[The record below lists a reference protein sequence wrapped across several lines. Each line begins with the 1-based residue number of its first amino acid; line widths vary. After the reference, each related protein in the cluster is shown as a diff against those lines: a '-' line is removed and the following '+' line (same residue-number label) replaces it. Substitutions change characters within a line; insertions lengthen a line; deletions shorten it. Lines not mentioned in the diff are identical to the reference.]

1 MLELTLD
8 LVARYP
14 RPGTAI
20 PGKIAF
26 SPDGR
31 LLTYLHAS
39 DGGLA
44 RVLHAMDVATGATRV
59 LFAPPDGGVTDA
71 NVSREEAL
79 RRERQRLRETG
90 VTHYSWSET
99 GSTLLVPLGG
109 DAWAGPEGSLTRV
122 ARGAVDPRL
131 SPDGTRLAFVRDGE
145 LFIVELAT
153 GAERRLTHDARPGV
167 TNGLAEYVAQE
178 EMDRFSGFWWSCD
191 GRFLAY
197 EQADDR
203 HIPEYVIP
211 HLGTDVPTFESHRYP
226 FAGAENVKVRLGVV
240 PVGGGS
246 TVWMDLGGFEYLA
259 RVAWHPDGRLFA
271 QLQTRDQKRLELRA
285 FDPATGKGAPLVVET
300 SDLWVNL
307 HSDLRFVPDTGEF
320 LWASE
325 RSGFK
330 HLELR
335 RADGS
340 LARVLTSGEWSVDFV
355 AGFDPKGR
363 RVAFSGANPPT
374 EWQVFV
380 VSLDGGEPV
389 RLTKEPGVHTAV
401 FSKDFASWVDVHDSR
416 TIPFSVRLRNPDRV
430 VHASAKID
438 LPLVP
443 PEPFTFRTR
452 DGVELFGTYYR
463 PAKLPAPLI
472 VQVYGGPHVQTAVD
486 SWLGTVELR
495 AQYLAK
501 QGFLVMRVDNRGSA
515 RRGLKFEGALAR
527 RMGTVEVD
535 DQVDGVS
542 FAKSQGWVD
551 GDRVGIYGWSYGGY
565 MTLMGL
571 LKAPEVFKAGVAGAP
586 NADTAGYDTHYT
598 EHFMGTPQDN
608 PEGYR
613 EASCRTFA
621 DRLRGKLLLIHGM
634 IDENVHFRHTA
645 LFVDALIKANK
656 PYELLLYPSE
666 RHMPRSEKDRRN
678 MEERIVEF
686 FKANL

>member
-1 MLELTLD
+1 MKRLTLD
-8 LVARYP
+8 DVARYP

-20 PGKIAF
+20 PGKLSF

-31 LLTYLHAS
+31 LLTYLHAA

-59 LFAPPDGGVTDA
+59 LFSAPGGGVTDA

-90 VTHYSWSET
+90 VTHYAWSET
-99 GSTLLVPLGG
+99 GATLLVPIGG
-109 DAWAGPEGSLTRV
+109 DAWAGPEGSLRLV
-122 ARGAVDPRL
+122 ARGAVDPHL
-131 SPDGTRLAFVRDGE
+131 SPDGSRVAFVRDGE
-145 LFIVELAT
+145 LHVAEVA
-153 GAERRLTHDARPGV
+153 GGERRLTHDAQPGV

-178 EMDRFSGFWWSCD
+178 EMGRFSGFWWSRD

-211 HLGTDVPTFESHRYP
+211 HLGTDAPVFERHRYP
-226 FAGAENVKVRLGVV
+226 FAGADNVRVKLGVV
-240 PVGGGS
+240 PVAGGS
-246 TVWMDLGGFEYLA
+246 TAWMDLGDFEYLA
-259 RVAWHPDGRLFA
+259 RAAWHPDGRLFA
-271 QLQTRDQKRLELRA
+271 QLQSRDQKRLELRA
-285 FDPATGKGAPLVVET
+285 FDPATGKGTTLLVEE
-300 SDLWVNL
+300 SDLWINL
-307 HSDLRFVPDTGEF
+307 HNDLRFVPDTGEF

-335 RADGS
+335 RSDGS
-340 LARVLTSGEWSVDFV
+340 LARILTSGEWAVDY
-355 AGFDPKGR
+355 ALGLDPKGR
-363 RVAFSGANPPT
+363 RVAFSAAHPAT
-374 EWQVFV
+374 EWNVFV
-380 VSLDGGEPV
+380 ASLDGGEPV
-389 RLTKEPGVHTAV
+389 RLTKEPGTHGAV
-401 FSKDFASWVDVHDSR
+401 FSKDFSSWVDIHDSR
-416 TIPFSVRLRNPDRV
+416 TTPPSVRLRNPDRV
-430 VHASAKID
+430 VHPSAAVD
-438 LPLVP
+438 LPLVT
-443 PEPFTFRTR
+443 PEPVTFRTR
-452 DGVELFGTYYR
+452 DGAELFGTVYR

-486 SWLGTVELR
+486 SWLATVELR
-495 AQYLAK
+495 AQYLA
-501 QGFLVMRVDNRGSA
+501 QEGFLVLRVDNRGSA
-515 RRGLKFEGALAR
+515 RRGLKFEGAIAR
-527 RMGTVEVD
+527 RMGTVEVR
-535 DQVDGVS
+535 DQVDGVN
-542 FAKSQGWVD
+542 FAKSKGWVD

-565 MTLMGL
+565 MTLMCL

-586 NADTAGYDTHYT
+586 NSDTAGYDTHYT
-598 EHFMGTPQDN
+598 ERYMGTPQDN
-608 PEGYR
+608 PDGYR
-613 EASCRTFA
+613 EASCQNFA

-645 LFVDALIKANK
+645 RFIDALIKANK

-666 RHMPRSEKDRRN
+666 RHMPRGERDRRN

>member
-1 MLELTLD
+1 MPELTLD

-26 SPDGR
+26 SPDGK
-31 LLTYLHAS
+31 LLTYLHS
-39 DGGLA
+39 EEGGLS
-44 RVLHAMDVATGATRV
+44 RVLWAMDVATGAKRV
-59 LFAPPDGGVTDA
+59 LFAPPGGGVTDK

-90 VTHYSWSET
+90 VTHYAWSET
-99 GSTLLVPLGG
+99 GSILLVPMGG
-109 DAWAGPEGSLTRV
+109 DAWAGPEGALRCV
-122 ARGAVDPRL
+122 ARGAIDPRL
-131 SPDGTRLAFVRDGE
+131 SPDGTRLAYVRDGE
-145 LFIVELAT
+145 LHVAELAT
-153 GAERRLTHDARPGV
+153 GAERRLTHDAQPGV

-178 EMDRFSGFWWSCD
+178 EMDRFSGFWWSRD

-211 HLGTDVPTFESHRYP
+211 HLATDAPTFERHRYP
-226 FAGAENVKVRLGVV
+226 FAGAENARVRLGVI
-240 PVGGGS
+240 PAAGGS
-246 TVWMDLGGFEYLA
+246 TVWMDLGSFEYLA
-259 RVAWHPDGRLFA
+259 RVAWHPDGRLTA

-285 FDPATGKGAPLVVET
+285 FDPAIGKGAALLVEE
-300 SDLWVNL
+300 SDLWINL
-307 HSDLRFVPDTGEF
+307 NNDLRFAPETGEF

-340 LARVLTSGEWSVDFV
+340 LARVLTSGSWAVDSVQ
-355 AGFDPKGR
+355 GFDPKGR
-363 RVAFSGANPPT
+363 RVAFTAANPVT
-374 EWQVFV
+374 ECQVFV
-380 VSLDGGEPV
+380 VSLDGGDPV
-389 RLTKEPGVHTAV
+389 RLTKEPGMHSAV
-401 FSKDFASWVDVHDSR
+401 FSRDFASWIDVHDSR
-416 TIPFSVRLRNPDRV
+416 TTPYSVRLRNPDRE
-430 VHASAKID
+430 VHASAAVD
-438 LPLVP
+438 LPLVT
-443 PEPFTFRTR
+443 PELLSFRSR
-452 DGVELFGTYYR
+452 DGAELFGMLYK
-463 PAKLPAPLI
+463 PAKLPAPLV
-472 VQVYGGPHVQTAVD
+472 VQVYGGPHVQSAADT
-486 SWLGTVELR
+486 WLATVEMR
-495 AQYLAK
+495 AQFLAK
-501 QGFLVMRVDNRGSA
+501 EGFLVMRVDNRGSS
-515 RRGLKFEGALAR
+515 RRGLAFEGAIAR
-527 RMGTVEVD
+527 RMGSIEVS
-535 DQVDGVS
+535 DQVDGVN
-542 FAKSQGWVD
+542 FAKSRGWVD

-565 MTLMGL
+565 MTLMSL

-598 EHFMGTPQDN
+598 ERYMGTPQEN

-613 EASCRTFA
+613 ESTCMTFA

-645 LFVDALIKANK
+645 RFIDALIKANR
-656 PYELLLYPSE
+656 PYELLLYPAE

-686 FKANL
+686 FKKSL